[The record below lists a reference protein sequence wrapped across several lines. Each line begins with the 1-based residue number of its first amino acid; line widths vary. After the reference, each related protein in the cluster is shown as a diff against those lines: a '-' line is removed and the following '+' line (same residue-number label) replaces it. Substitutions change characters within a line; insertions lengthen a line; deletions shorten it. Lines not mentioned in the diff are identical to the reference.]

1 MGLFSG
7 IGGII
12 GSVFGATQQRR
23 AFNSAINDLRQ
34 FQQEQALPQAWRMR
48 GWSDQLTT
56 IGRDI
61 LTNGESPFKLSS
73 DTQALRRSLMSTTG
87 GLSPAAMLAF
97 EDLNRLLKEDA
108 VSTGNLRSGAFAFG
122 QAELG
127 RRVLADEL
135 TRQTG
140 LLELFGQQDL
150 DLGRVNLQTG
160 LGLLQGGVNYGQI
173 SNQALGFAGGLT
185 TNIANATIGRGE
197 VSGAQLYGA
206 GAGIGGV
213 VDLGAI
219 AAGGYYGTPGGFQGA
234 LQSLSSAA
242 SFTGR
247 A

>member
-56 IGRDI
+56 MGRDI

-73 DTQALRRSLMSTTG
+73 DTQALRRSLMSTAG

-127 RRVLADEL
+127 RRVLADEML
-135 TRQTG
+135 RQQQ
-140 LLELFGQQDL
+140 LLQVFGQQDVQL
-150 DLGRVNLQTG
+150 SQLGLNAG
-160 LGLLQGGVNYGQI
+160 LGLLEGGVNFGQI
-173 SNQALGFAGGLT
+173 SNQALGFAGNIT
-185 TNIANATIGRGE
+185 TNIADATIGRGA
-197 VSGAQLYGA
+197 VNAAQLSGA

-213 VDLGAI
+213 VDMASTALSGYLSGA
-219 AAGGYYGTPGGFQGA
+219 PGGFQGA
-234 LQSLSSAA
+234 LQSL
-242 SFTGR
+242 TR
-247 A
+247 

>member
-56 IGRDI
+56 MGRDI
-61 LTNGESPFKLSS
+61 LTGGETPFRLS
-73 DTQALRRSLMSTTG
+73 DQTQQMRRNLMASNG
-87 GLSPAAMLAF
+87 GLSAAAQIAF
-97 EDLNRLLKEDA
+97 EDMNRLLKEDA

-160 LGLLQGGVNYGQI
+160 LGFLQGGVNYGQL

-185 TNIANATIGRGE
+185 TDIAGATIERGR
-197 VSGAQLYGA
+197 VNSAQLYGA

-213 VDLGAI
+213 VDLGLL
-219 AAGGYYGTPGGFQGA
+219 AAGGYAGGGGFTGA
-234 LQSLSSAA
+234 LQALS
-242 SFTGR
+242 GR
-247 A
+247 AA